1 MTRAEILDA
10 LTQIVSEILA
20 DDLEGDLHLTMET
33 SFSHD
38 LELESIELV
47 ALAEAVQAR
56 YGAHVDFVAWLSELQ
71 LDQII
76 ELTVGD
82 VVDYVLRASSGAPG

>member
-1 MTRAEILDA
+1 MSDSSDT
-10 LTQIVSEILA
+10 LTVLISMLA
-20 DDLEGDLHLTMET
+20 DVMGPDFDPTLEVGLDT
-33 SFSHD
+33 SFSDD

-47 ALAEAVQAR
+47 ALAERVQAH
-56 YGAHVDFVAWLSELQ
+56 YGSDADFVAWLSTLQ

-82 VVDYVLRASSGAPG
+82 VVRFVDGAR

>member
-1 MTRAEILDA
+1 MTEAQILDA
-10 LTQIVSEILA
+10 LTQIVAEILA
-20 DDLEGDLHLTMET
+20 DDLEDDLIVTLET

-71 LDQII
+71 LEQII

-82 VVDYVLRASSGAPG
+82 VVRYVQRATGTSG

>member
-1 MTRAEILDA
+1 MTEP
-10 LTQIVSEILA
+10 EILA
-20 DDLEGDLHLTMET
+20 ALVQIVEEILGDELEDDLVVGMQT

-47 ALAEAVQAR
+47 ALAEGVQRR
-56 YGAHVDFVAWLSELQ
+56 YGADIDFVAWLSELQ

-82 VVDYVLRASSGAPG
+82 VVGFVLQATGSPR